1 MPITNKLIANAIASF
16 VFSFIVIDTAIA
28 MLRVQQ
34 MERNQYFQSE
44 CGKQGYACSRIYLFD
59 FMDGDILAFSAT
71 GVALVGV
78 GLSSLVLN
86 RNPTQNAKTN
96 IAMYLLSVSLFGTY
110 AVYYNIFSY
119 AQYYWWGLPAPLLPG
134 KSILG

>member
-1 MPITNKLIANAIASF
+1 MLITNKLIANAIASF
-16 VFSFIVIDTAIA
+16 VFSFIVIDAAIA
-28 MLRVQQ
+28 VYRVQQ
-34 MERNQYFQSE
+34 LERNQQSE
-44 CGKQGYACSRIYLFD
+44 CGKQGYSCSRIYLFD
-59 FMDGDILAFSAT
+59 FMDGDILAFSAS
-71 GVALVGV
+71 GVALLGV

-96 IAMYLLSVSLFGTY
+96 IAMYLLSVSFFGTY

-119 AQYYWWGLPAPLLPG
+119 AQYYWLGLPAPLMPG